1 MTIGSKII
9 GKVIIGD
16 NVVIAPNS
24 VVIKDVPDNCI
35 VSGVPAK
42 VIKMNGVKVNC

>member
-1 MTIGSKII
+1 MFCPGLKVLGKIKIGY
-9 GKVIIGD
+9 

-24 VVIKDVPDNCI
+24 VVIKDIPDNAL

-42 VIKMNGVKVNC
+42 LIKLNGEIV